1 MYRKTNRLTAVNWAT
16 LIYLQKKNKK
26 KKNFGIVKLMLL
38 LIFQLKLLQSTD
50 HIWIDVYTE

>member
-16 LIYLQKKNKK
+16 LIYLQKKKK
-26 KKNFGIVKLMLL
+26 KRDFGIVKLMLL